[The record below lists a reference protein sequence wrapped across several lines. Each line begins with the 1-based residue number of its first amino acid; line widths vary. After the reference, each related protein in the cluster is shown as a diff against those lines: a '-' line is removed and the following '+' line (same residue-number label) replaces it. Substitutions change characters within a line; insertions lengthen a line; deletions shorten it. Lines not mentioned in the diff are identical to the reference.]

1 MNLEQHRKEFN
12 KLASKPPGNTTTIL
26 KYLSK
31 IGTAIQCADYKSYEE
46 KLTKQG
52 NIFRRLHDYYGWKAK
67 DAHLDRG
74 GCAGSLYRSSKYM
87 EILPDE
93 RIGSK
98 KGQNVHIEHVVPINL
113 IPRLIWKKRRSLNNL
128 ESIFDFVLKISVCA
142 AVDQKNE
149 RGSIDEPREIYD
161 SIINCRKDHP
171 GIECEGDAAN
181 FKNELPFS
189 RYIRSDVSIYT
200 MSTGKEICFETYTYE
215 QHLNA
220 LKEHKAFQWNTYKP

>member
-1 MNLEQHRKEFN
+1 MNLEKHRKEFN
-12 KLASKPPGNTTTIL
+12 NLASKPPGETTTIL
-26 KYLSK
+26 KYLR
-31 IGTAIQCADYKSYEE
+31 IIDTAIQWADYESYSKILPE
-46 KLTKQG
+46 KG
-52 NIFRRLHDYYGWKAK
+52 DFFRKLHDYYGWKAK
-67 DAHLDRG
+67 DAQTDRRG
-74 GCAGSLYRSSKYM
+74 GCKGALYRSSEYM
-87 EILPDE
+87 KIDK
-93 RIGSK
+93 RIGSR

-113 IPRLIWKKRRSLNNL
+113 IPGLIWEERDSLNNL

-215 QHLNA
+215 QHLKA
-220 LKEHKAFQWNTYKP
+220 LKEHKAFQWNAYNS